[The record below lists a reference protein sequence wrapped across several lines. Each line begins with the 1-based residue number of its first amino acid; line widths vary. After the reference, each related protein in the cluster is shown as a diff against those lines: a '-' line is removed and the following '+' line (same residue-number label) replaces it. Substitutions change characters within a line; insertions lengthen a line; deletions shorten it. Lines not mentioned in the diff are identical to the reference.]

1 MPFLIYTDKDNLI
14 RAVKA
19 RKVRVPSHLNHLF
32 DLGKVKP
39 KDTIYLLDYGSG
51 MVYGPLSAVSPSTRE
66 EKNPRGG
73 PFNGFGRVRGH
84 YLYRSIE
91 VDCSAMYRRGARLR
105 ELEPDFRAPT
115 FALSFEDERRIV
127 RKLRIRNRKSV
138 PLVLHVAREGGL
150 LRITF
155 AELNGGMKVGHHVLR
170 VGEGFY
176 AFLGRKMELIEGCF
190 GAGRADQ
197 CLPALRSAGEAV
209 YEQILKPCG
218 LDRLFTEGGFTIDV
232 AGDRS
237 LCRIPFEVAWKGS
250 FLFEANVLSYR
261 GQGEEEGTTV
271 LPISKALILADPAQK
286 FRGAYL
292 EGLKLH
298 RFLSGRG
305 VTADLMARPLGR
317 GALADL
323 LCGYDLVHFA
333 GHSVPMIRKD
343 VGREDPAR
351 TAPARGSAFIPSEGV
366 EGGCRA
372 GEGCAWDIGGS
383 HAPFGEDD
391 VVPYGR
397 FPRLIF
403 SSACGNTL
411 SLGFRFLEAG
421 ARNVIASRWTI
432 PDRDLTGFVADFYGL
447 LLDGME
453 IGSAFNDSLLK
464 AYLGGDMVPLS
475 FVLLGESRRVYGR

>member
-19 RKVRVPSHLNHLF
+19 SKVRVPSHLNRLF

-51 MVYGPLSAVSPSTRE
+51 MIYGPLSAVSPSTRE
-66 EKNPRGG
+66 ERNPRGG

-105 ELEPDFRAPT
+105 GLEPDFRAPT
-115 FALSFEDERRIV
+115 FALSLEEERKIV

-138 PLVLHVAREGGL
+138 PLVLHVAREASL

-155 AELNGGMKVGHHVLR
+155 AELYGGMKVGHHVLR
-170 VGEGFY
+170 AGEGFY
-176 AFLGRKMELIEGCF
+176 AFLGRKMRLIEGCF
-190 GAGRADQ
+190 GSGRADQ

-250 FLFEANVLSYR
+250 FLFETNVLSYR
-261 GQGEEEGTTV
+261 GDGEGEGTTA
-271 LPISKALILADPAQK
+271 LPISKALILADPAEK
-286 FRGAYL
+286 FRGAYS

-298 RFLSGRG
+298 RFLTGRG
-305 VTADLMARPLGR
+305 VAADLIARPLER

-333 GHSVPMIRKD
+333 GHSVPVI
-343 VGREDPAR
+343 REDAGTPA
-351 TAPARGSAFIPSEGV
+351 GSSAVISSQRDGA
-366 EGGCRA
+366 EGGYPA
-372 GEGCAWDIGGS
+372 GEERAWDIGVS

-391 VVPYGR
+391 VVPLGR
-397 FPRLIF
+397 FPRLVF

-447 LLDGME
+447 LLDGVE
-453 IGSAFNDSLLK
+453 IGSAFNESLLR
-464 AYLGGDMVPLS
+464 AYLGGDVVPLS
-475 FVLLGESRRVYGR
+475 FVLLGESRRVYG